1 MTAATGGR
9 RPPMKILLAGSPGA
23 NIGAFHQALQ
33 GFGFEVVVTTT
44 PAATLTA
51 FHVQRPPVVILHAD
65 LAARAGQD
73 LGHRLREAAADQPC
87 FMVLLHEGEEA
98 ESVGEAVLSLFDDV
112 LCRPWKTIELRARL
126 RTWERVVRLQAD
138 LQAGLDRLAAANTL
152 ILRANDQMKK
162 DLYAVA
168 KIQTSLL
175 PATLPVLEGAEFAW
189 AYRPRS
195 ELAGDGLNVF
205 RLDEHHVACYIL
217 DVSGQGTSAALLSVS
232 LSRLLSPF
240 PAQSALLKEL
250 AATPPGYLLR
260 SPAAVLGDL
269 NRDFPLDLATKEFFT
284 ILYGILD
291 LRNGLFT
298 YASAGHPRPVVVSGR
313 GRCRLV
319 PAGGFP
325 IGFVEG
331 AAFEAR
337 KLRLQAGDRLFLF
350 SDGLPDAMDADRVPF
365 SREGMLRAMKAVA
378 GLPLKQ
384 GVDRVLA
391 AAEGWCGPGGFHD
404 DVSLLALEFRGPAAP
419 RG

>member
-9 RPPMKILLAGSPGA
+9 LPPMKILLAGSPGA
-23 NIGAFHQALQ
+23 GIGAFHQALR
-33 GFGFEVVVTTT
+33 GFGFEVMVAST
-44 PAATLTA
+44 PAAALTA
-51 FHVQRPPVVILHAD
+51 FRVQRPPVVILHAE
-65 LAARAGQD
+65 LAARAGRN
-73 LGHRLREAAADQPC
+73 LGQRLREASQDLPC

-98 ESVGEAVLSLFDDV
+98 ESVEEAVLSQFDDV

-126 RTWERVVRLQAD
+126 RTWERVIRLQFD
-138 LQAGLDRLAAANTL
+138 LQTGLDRLAAANSL

-175 PATLPVLEGAEFAW
+175 PATLPVLERAEFAW

-232 LSRLLSPF
+232 LSRILSPF

-250 AATPPGYLLR
+250 AATPPGYRLR
-260 SPAAVLGDL
+260 PPADVLADL
-269 NRDFPLDLATKEFFT
+269 NRDFPLDLATSEFFT

-337 KLRLQAGDRLFLF
+337 TVRLQAGDRLFLF
-350 SDGLPDAMDADRVPF
+350 SDGLPDAMDAARVPF
-365 SREGMLRAMKAVA
+365 AKEGMLKAMKAVA

-384 GVDRVLA
+384 GVDRILA
-391 AAEGWCGPGGFHD
+391 AAEGWCGAGGLHD
-404 DVSLLALEFRGPAAP
+404 DVSLLALEFRGVAAP